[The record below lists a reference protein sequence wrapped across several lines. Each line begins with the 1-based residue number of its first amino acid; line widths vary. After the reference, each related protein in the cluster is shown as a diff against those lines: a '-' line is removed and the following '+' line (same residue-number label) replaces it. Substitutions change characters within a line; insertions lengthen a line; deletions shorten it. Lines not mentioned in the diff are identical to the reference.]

1 MIGPFTSC
9 DMKWKQ
15 LPSNTATRLSSKSSA
30 SHEAAALRPMVLKTS
45 TSHRDKISSTPDRT
59 IETYLPTNGST
70 HSKVSVIPSSEK
82 KRKEKFKKKKK
93 YIYFTNAF
101 DHFKT

>member
-1 MIGPFTSC
+1 MGSKYPKLEKQIQKRTEVNDFGPFTSC

-45 TSHRDKISSTPDRT
+45 TSHRDKMSSTPDRT

-82 KRKEKFKKKKK
+82 KEK
-93 YIYFTNAF
+93 
-101 DHFKT
+101 